1 MQRNTRFVLLLLLGG
16 TALDLVLVV
25 DVSHS
30 MSSSL
35 SNVRSFLTDLLAHF
49 TISTTDTQVAL
60 VTFAL
65 PAVLDWNLQSTQT
78 ADYNT
83 LITNINAKLSTT
95 TNIGGVNGGLQVVL
109 NEVLGNY
116 HSHDRYGAV
125 DVVLV
130 VGDSGTPPTSDQLEE
145 MRQHAR

>member
-1 MQRNTRFVLLLLLGG
+1 M
-16 TALDLVLVV
+16 DLVLVV
-25 DVSHS
+25 DVSGS
-30 MSSSL
+30 MSGRL
-35 SNVRSFLTDLLAHF
+35 STVSSFLADLLTHF
-49 TISTTDTQVAL
+49 VISTTDTQVAL

-83 LITNINAKLSTT
+83 LITNINSKLSTT

-109 NEVLGNY
+109 NEVLGTY
-116 HSHDRYGAV
+116 HNHDRAGAV

-130 VGDSGTPPTSDQLEE
+130 VGDTGTPPTSDQLEE